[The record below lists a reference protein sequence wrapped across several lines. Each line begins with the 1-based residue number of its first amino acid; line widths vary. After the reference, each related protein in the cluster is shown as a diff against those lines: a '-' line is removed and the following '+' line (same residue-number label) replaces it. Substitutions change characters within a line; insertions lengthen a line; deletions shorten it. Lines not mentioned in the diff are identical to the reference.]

1 MYSAYLFDLD
11 GTIYLGDSLLPG
23 AAETITALRKAGRRT
38 IFLSNNATK
47 TRSQYMTKLT
57 QLGIPTPIDDIINS
71 SFVMVQW
78 LLNEM
83 PEARLF
89 VVGEEPLK
97 QDLRAAGFQLS
108 ETAGEIDIVVAS
120 FDRTFVYQKL
130 QIAFDAIRAGARLV
144 ATNPD
149 RYCPVPGGGQPD
161 CAAVIA
167 AIEACT
173 GVTCEAITGK
183 PSPIMIKLITDML
196 QLPLEQCMMVG
207 DRLETDIRM
216 GVDAGMATCLV
227 LTGDATQ
234 EKLVASGLQPTLILE
249 RIDGLLEQ
257 TGPTNA
263 DTRTDRWTSGTDRLR
278 MIVGMIPICILIQTR
293 VKLRSG
299 HK

>member
-11 GTIYLGDSLLPG
+11 GTIYLGDTPLPG

-38 IFLSNNATK
+38 IFLSNNPTK
-47 TRSQYMTKLT
+47 SRGQYVTKLT
-57 QLGIPTPIDDIINS
+57 NMGIPTSIDDIVNS

-78 LLNEM
+78 LLSEM

-108 ETAGEIDIVVAS
+108 ETADEIDIVVAS

-161 CAAVIA
+161 CAAMIA

-183 PSPIMIKLITDML
+183 PSPIMIQVITDLL
-196 QLPLEQCMMVG
+196 QLPPEQCIMVG
-207 DRLETDIRM
+207 DRLETDIQM
-216 GVDAGMATCLV
+216 GIAAGMATCLV
-227 LTGDATQ
+227 LTGDATH
-234 EKLVASGLQPTLILE
+234 ETLLASGFQPTLVLE
-249 RIDGLLEQ
+249 RIDELL
-257 TGPTNA
+257 
-263 DTRTDRWTSGTDRLR
+263 
-278 MIVGMIPICILIQTR
+278 
-293 VKLRSG
+293 K
-299 HK
+299 